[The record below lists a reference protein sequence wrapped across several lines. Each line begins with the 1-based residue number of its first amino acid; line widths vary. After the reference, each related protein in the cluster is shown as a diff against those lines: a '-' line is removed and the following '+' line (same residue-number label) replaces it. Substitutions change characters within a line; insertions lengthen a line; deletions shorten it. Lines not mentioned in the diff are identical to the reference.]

1 MARKTKLKRHKNNKD
16 LLKTYLG
23 QLTRERLEWAAVIIL
38 LLCALSVLK
47 MPFGS
52 HTTLKFDKDKIVYV
66 GRVKNNKM
74 NGQGKL
80 TYKNGDQYQG
90 QFVNGQFE
98 GQGTFRSKT
107 GWSYKGEFSKGQ
119 ANGKGTLT
127 TADGKKYSGRFK
139 QGIYQK

>member
-1 MARKTKLKRHKNNKD
+1 MEKKIKD
-16 LLKTYLG
+16 FLS
-23 QLTRERLEWAAVIIL
+23 QLTRERLEIAAAIVI
-38 LLCALSVLK
+38 LLCALSILK

-52 HTTLKFDKDKIVYV
+52 HQTLKFDKNKIVYV

-74 NGQGKL
+74 NGEGKL
-80 TYKNGDQYQG
+80 TYKNGDQYEG
-90 QFVNGQFE
+90 DFVNGQFE
-98 GQGTFRSKT
+98 GQGTFKAKS
-107 GWSYKGEFSKGQ
+107 GWTYKGEFSKGQ

>member
-52 HTTLKFDKDKIVYV
+52 HKTLKFDKDKIVYV

-107 GWSYKGEFSKGQ
+107 GWSYKGEF
-119 ANGKGTLT
+119 
-127 TADGKKYSGRFK
+127 
-139 QGIYQK
+139 